1 MISLEFN
8 TTEEL
13 IQNRLGITYG
23 KWFGSSPVK
32 MKYTST
38 DKCFIKSCEIN
49 ENGTYHIKLEI
60 NMYAEWVQ
68 LCESYGLW
76 LRGITTTDNLSDD
89 GLIFIGTQ
97 VIDME
102 EVILEELDNE

>member
-8 TTEEL
+8 RTEEL
-13 IQNRLGITYG
+13 IQDRFGITYG
-23 KWFGSSPVK
+23 KRFENLHVK
-32 MKYTST
+32 MKYMST
-38 DKCFIKSCEIN
+38 DKCFIKSCEQN

-68 LCESYGLW
+68 LCKSYGMW
-76 LRGITTTDNLSDD
+76 LKGITTTDNLSDD

-97 VIDME
+97 VVDME
-102 EVILEELDNE
+102 EVVLEVLDNE